1 MPGSARRRSWSSAAG
16 AVVWETSPMYALL
29 PMVLSSARRL
39 AIRLISVVLPAND
52 DESVAQVAPVARQQL
67 KTVRTSTLT
76 VDQVHTVTFGL
87 DGTGYKIELS
97 AGDAAELRADLAT
110 WVSHARRTSGSTA
123 TRGTRGSTREAA
135 TGAGHTTMIRSW
147 ARANGHHV
155 SDRGRLPATVRQAYN
170 AAH

>member
-1 MPGSARRRSWSSAAG
+1 MN
-16 AVVWETSPMYALL
+16 ALL
-29 PMVLSSARRL
+29 PMVLSSVRRL
-39 AIRLISVVLPAND
+39 AIKLISVVLPPSD
-52 DESVAQVAPVARQQL
+52 DHSVAQVAPVARQQL

-87 DGTGYKIELS
+87 DGTSYEIELS
-97 AGDAAELRADLAT
+97 AEHAAALRADLAT

-123 TRGTRGSTREAA
+123 TRGSRRSARETT
-135 TGAGHTTMIRSW
+135 TGTGHATMIRSW

-170 AAH
+170 AVH